1 MIPEFPLIKTMLIS
15 DYLISNE
22 EIIVKGSNLW
32 NFVQNAVAGLNLKKL
47 VAP

>member
-1 MIPEFPLIKTMLIS
+1 MLIS
-15 DYLISNE
+15 DYLLCNE

-47 VAP
+47 MTP